1 MTIHTRQRSC
11 LSNVHG
17 NNMRIVNVLFVAL
30 FVTAC
35 NDTTSKFEA
44 TKTTESL
51 LVKNREAT
59 EKLYSEANKFY
70 EQGDVQGAKSL
81 LIKAIEVNDVHSKEL
96 LGIILLKEP
105 KVMDVKRG
113 FSLISEAA
121 DDGLASAQFYLGSC
135 LYDDGCSLPEN
146 KVLSAY
152 YLTQAL
158 NNGEGGA
165 QMLLGFLDEEIGDT
179 AIDQKTYAVE
189 LNRYIE
195 QLN

>member
-96 LGIILLKEP
+96 LGIILLKES

>member
-81 LIKAIEVNDVHSKEL
+81 LIKAIEVNDVYSKEL

>member
-17 NNMRIVNVLFVAL
+17 NNMRIVNVLFVAI

>member
-17 NNMRIVNVLFVAL
+17 NNMRIVNVLLVAL

-59 EKLYSEANKFY
+59 EKLYSEANKFH

>member
-1 MTIHTRQRSC
+1 
-11 LSNVHG
+11 
-17 NNMRIVNVLFVAL
+17 
-30 FVTAC
+30 
-35 NDTTSKFEA
+35 SKFEA
-44 TKTTESL
+44 TKTTESH

-59 EKLYSEANKFY
+59 EKLYREANKFY

-81 LIKAIEVNDVHSKEL
+81 LIKAIEANDVHSKEL

-105 KVMDVKRG
+105 TVMDVKRG
-113 FSLISEAA
+113 FFLISEAA

-179 AIDQKTYAVE
+179 VIDQKTYAVE

>member
-17 NNMRIVNVLFVAL
+17 NNMRIVNVLLVAL

-81 LIKAIEVNDVHSKEL
+81 LIKAIEVNDVYSKEL

-105 KVMDVKRG
+105 KVMDIKRG

>member
-1 MTIHTRQRSC
+1 
-11 LSNVHG
+11 
-17 NNMRIVNVLFVAL
+17 MRIVNVLLVAL

-44 TKTTESL
+44 TETTESL

-70 EQGDVQGAKSL
+70 EQVDVQGAKSL
-81 LIKAIEVNDVHSKEL
+81 LIKAIEVNDVYSKEL

>member
-1 MTIHTRQRSC
+1 
-11 LSNVHG
+11 
-17 NNMRIVNVLFVAL
+17 MRIVNVLLVVL
-30 FVTAC
+30 LVTAC

-51 LVKNREAT
+51 LTQAREAP
-59 EKLYSEANKFY
+59 EQLYSEANKFY

-81 LIKAIEVNDVHSKEL
+81 LIKAIEVDDVHSKEL
-96 LGIILLKEP
+96 LGVILLKEP

-135 LYDDGCSLPEN
+135 LYDDGCGLLEN

-179 AIDQKTYAVE
+179 AIDEKTYAVE

>member
-1 MTIHTRQRSC
+1 MTIHTRQQSC

-17 NNMRIVNVLFVAL
+17 NNMRIVNVLLVAL

-51 LVKNREAT
+51 LTKNREAP
-59 EKLYSEANKFY
+59 EQLYSEANKFY

-81 LIKAIEVNDVHSKEL
+81 LIKAIEVDDVHSKEL

-135 LYDDGCSLPEN
+135 LYDDGCGLPEN

>member
-1 MTIHTRQRSC
+1 
-11 LSNVHG
+11 
-17 NNMRIVNVLFVAL
+17 MRIVNVLFVAL

>member
-1 MTIHTRQRSC
+1 
-11 LSNVHG
+11 
-17 NNMRIVNVLFVAL
+17 MRIVNVLFVVL
-30 FVTAC
+30 LVTAC

-51 LVKNREAT
+51 LTKTREAP
-59 EKLYSEANKFY
+59 EQLYSEANKFY

-81 LIKAIEVNDVHSKEL
+81 LIKAIEVDDVHSKEL
-96 LGIILLKEP
+96 LGVILLKEP

-135 LYDDGCSLPEN
+135 LYDDGCGLLEN

-179 AIDQKTYAVE
+179 AIDEKTYAVE

>member
-1 MTIHTRQRSC
+1 
-11 LSNVHG
+11 
-17 NNMRIVNVLFVAL
+17 MRIINVLFVAL

-121 DDGLASAQFYLGSC
+121 DDGLASAQFYLGAC